1 MDTFSK
7 AKRSDI
13 MSKVRSSHTK
23 PELLV
28 RKYLFKKGF
37 RFSLHRKNLP
47 GTPDI
52 VLRKYKTVIFV
63 NGCFWHGHIN
73 CSKSSLPKT
82 RIEFWKNKIER
93 NTERDILNTQKLIC
107 FGWQVI
113 TIYQCELKL
122 RDIDQTMSKVLMKL
136 NKQALI
142 NNPPNF
148 GK

>member
-7 AKRSDI
+7 AKRSEI
-13 MSKVRSSHTK
+13 MSKVKGLHTK
-23 PELLV
+23 PELIV
-28 RKYLFKKGF
+28 RRYLFKMGV

-52 VLRKYKTVIFV
+52 VLRKYKSVIFV

-82 RIEFWKNKIER
+82 RVEFWKNKIDR
-93 NTERDILNTQKLIC
+93 NIERDKFNIQRLTDL
-107 FGWQVI
+107 GWQVI

-122 RDIDQTMSKVLMKL
+122 RDIDQTMSKILLKL
-136 NKQALI
+136 NSFQ
-142 NNPPNF
+142 PS
-148 GK
+148 